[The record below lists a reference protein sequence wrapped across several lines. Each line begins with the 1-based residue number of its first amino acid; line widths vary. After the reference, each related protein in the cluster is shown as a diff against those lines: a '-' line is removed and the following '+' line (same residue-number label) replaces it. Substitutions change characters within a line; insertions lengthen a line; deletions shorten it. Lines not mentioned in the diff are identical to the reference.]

1 MSSTDPMA
9 VAHRFLD
16 ALNAGDA
23 DALTAIYAEDAR
35 IWHNFDRQYQSVSDN
50 ARSLKWMHRKLNN
63 LSYDVKRL
71 EPIEGGY
78 LQQHVLRGTLASGE
92 DFALDALAIVQVEN
106 GRIVSLEEY
115 LDLAQAA
122 PLQA

>member
-1 MSSTDPMA
+1 MSSTEAMA
-9 VAHRFLD
+9 VAHRFLE

-23 DALTAIYAEDAR
+23 DALMEIYAEDAK
-35 IWHNFDRQYQSVSDN
+35 IWHNFDGKLQSVSDN
-50 ARSLKWMHRKLNN
+50 ARSLQWMHRKLQDLN
-63 LSYDVKRL
+63 YDVKRL

-78 LQQHVLRGTLASGE
+78 LQQHVLRGKLASGE

-115 LDLAQAA
+115 LDLAQAV